1 VDWPEKKALT
11 NLSSF
16 YLYFADV
23 DQTKRSDRLQAR
35 LAAAYRSVQIPELK
49 KRLSP
54 GTVARMESRAS
65 RATTLLWK
73 AYPLTQEFALTD
85 EEVRFSVAYATGQ
98 RLDMPD
104 RCSCARGIELTMEHT
119 VYCAEK
125 LTRHNMIQDRF
136 VAFARFH
143 GVHTRQNV
151 RLPNQDA
158 DARLEPDVIFYPGTF
173 GPVQTDITVIN
184 PCAPFRLKHHR
195 NAHKWATT
203 TKKREK
209 ERKYLAKA
217 QEKGDSF
224 KPLVFETHGKMDKE
238 IYNLLEMLATRT
250 TFDRGLAVTDMKLDL
265 AVTLARGNALA
276 ARTTIARAQRARD
289 STRAVHPLPAASSSS
304 STKSKSRFFNRRT
317 KANKQQQR
325 QQQQQ

>member
-1 VDWPEKKALT
+1 MQYPNKPCCIILVLTTTTTWLFQLPLRKGALGFCPPTETAPTLSWPAATRFLAFTSSNIFKDGQGWERKEDGWLQSQTADCLRRYITPGVDWPEKKVLP

-104 RCSCARGIELTMEHT
+104 RCFCARGTELTMEHT
-119 VYCAEK
+119 VHCAEK
-125 LTRHNMIQDRF
+125 SR
-136 VAFARFH
+136 
-143 GVHTRQNV
+143 
-151 RLPNQDA
+151 
-158 DARLEPDVIFYPGTF
+158 GT
-173 GPVQTDITVIN
+173 T
-184 PCAPFRLKHHR
+184 
-195 NAHKWATT
+195 
-203 TKKREK
+203 
-209 ERKYLAKA
+209 
-217 QEKGDSF
+217 
-224 KPLVFETHGKMDKE
+224 
-238 IYNLLEMLATRT
+238 
-250 TFDRGLAVTDMKLDL
+250 
-265 AVTLARGNALA
+265 
-276 ARTTIARAQRARD
+276 
-289 STRAVHPLPAASSSS
+289 
-304 STKSKSRFFNRRT
+304 
-317 KANKQQQR
+317 
-325 QQQQQ
+325 

>member
-1 VDWPEKKALT
+1 
-11 NLSSF
+11 
-16 YLYFADV
+16 
-23 DQTKRSDRLQAR
+23 
-35 LAAAYRSVQIPELK
+35 
-49 KRLSP
+49 
-54 GTVARMESRAS
+54 MESRAS

-104 RCSCARGIELTMEHT
+104 RCSCARGTELTMEHT
-119 VYCAEK
+119 VHCAEK

-209 ERKYLAKA
+209 ERKYFAKA
-217 QEKGDSF
+217 QEK
-224 KPLVFETHGKMDKE
+224 VTHS
-238 IYNLLEMLATRT
+238 NRWC
-250 TFDRGLAVTDMKLDL
+250 
-265 AVTLARGNALA
+265 
-276 ARTTIARAQRARD
+276 
-289 STRAVHPLPAASSSS
+289 S
-304 STKSKSRFFNRRT
+304 RRT
-317 KANKQQQR
+317 AKWTKKFTTCWRCWQPEQR
-325 QQQQQ
+325 CGSHGHEAGFGGHACSW